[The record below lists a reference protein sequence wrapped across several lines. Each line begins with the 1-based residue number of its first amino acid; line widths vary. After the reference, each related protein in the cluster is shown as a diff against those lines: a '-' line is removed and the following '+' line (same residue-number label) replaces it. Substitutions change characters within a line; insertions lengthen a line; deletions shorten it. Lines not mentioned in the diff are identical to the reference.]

1 VLVEAVSDR
10 IDQTM
15 PAIPGATLKARVAA
29 ANQLVAAK
37 NPADLPR
44 LMRLLPD
51 VKIADATELA
61 KQLDVYLP
69 DPRYLRHVVEL
80 LRAQPWG
87 SSTSRGLWSALFA
100 HLAKYPDPRA
110 FDQLATID
118 LATVDS
124 DYGREQMR
132 ERIEKLRAKL
142 KPQKIADPA
151 GLEPLEAALAD
162 SGAQGGDLIETIRAN
177 PGDLSVRAIYADWLT
192 ERGDPRG
199 ELITLQLAQDPTED
213 QRRRERAL
221 LAERAAEWLGPIAP
235 ALVDGFTTFRNGFLA
250 AARVDLARALKLLDA
265 AEWATLEEL
274 WLSVDEE
281 PFPVTL
287 IDAPALR
294 GLRFVAGV
302 WPHQLR
308 DLETVTRPLAGIGL
322 KMPEN
327 ADGRDLVGKIARP
340 TITELAFDRLGPNGL
355 AWLWETPLAAR
366 ITRVRTSSGL
376 GSLPAWIAD
385 DRVPATL
392 ATLQISFNH
401 GWHAW
406 TAELSRGSDGRFSR
420 VTATLRPSI
429 KSFRTSKV
437 LDLLEDVFDE
447 LKPDAL
453 EEFTLRL
460 DGTSATKAD
469 LAKLGEALA
478 RQTRLARSSLPG
490 DVAVPKTVGPV
501 KTVKAARAEAAV
513 AKASDARGELAKA
526 LDALA
531 DPSSAEV
538 LRALD
543 YADEATWKA
552 ARTVLR
558 KQKAPLSS
566 TWVDV
571 CFAILALPGGSSDG
585 GATIHEAIVELL
597 GATAPA
603 GALARTTHLL
613 EQGLSYV
620 LQQDLSLIPTAEL
633 SGLFDWFEKRRGDKA
648 PPRADRIYG
657 AIRAVAALRGTKATR
672 QELERRLATKP
683 MRFVA
688 WAYENAI
695 RDLADR

>member
-1 VLVEAVSDR
+1 MVAAVLPLLSDRDWPAALPHLLAAWRTQPSPRLAVLVEAVSDR

-265 AEWATLEEL
+265 AE
-274 WLSVDEE
+274 
-281 PFPVTL
+281 
-287 IDAPALR
+287 
-294 GLRFVAGV
+294 
-302 WPHQLR
+302 
-308 DLETVTRPLAGIGL
+308 
-322 KMPEN
+322 
-327 ADGRDLVGKIARP
+327 
-340 TITELAFDRLGPNGL
+340 
-355 AWLWETPLAAR
+355 
-366 ITRVRTSSGL
+366 
-376 GSLPAWIAD
+376 
-385 DRVPATL
+385 
-392 ATLQISFNH
+392 
-401 GWHAW
+401 
-406 TAELSRGSDGRFSR
+406 
-420 VTATLRPSI
+420 
-429 KSFRTSKV
+429 
-437 LDLLEDVFDE
+437 
-447 LKPDAL
+447 
-453 EEFTLRL
+453 
-460 DGTSATKAD
+460 
-469 LAKLGEALA
+469 
-478 RQTRLARSSLPG
+478 
-490 DVAVPKTVGPV
+490 
-501 KTVKAARAEAAV
+501 
-513 AKASDARGELAKA
+513 
-526 LDALA
+526 
-531 DPSSAEV
+531 
-538 LRALD
+538 
-543 YADEATWKA
+543 
-552 ARTVLR
+552 
-558 KQKAPLSS
+558 
-566 TWVDV
+566 
-571 CFAILALPGGSSDG
+571 
-585 GATIHEAIVELL
+585 
-597 GATAPA
+597 
-603 GALARTTHLL
+603 
-613 EQGLSYV
+613 
-620 LQQDLSLIPTAEL
+620 
-633 SGLFDWFEKRRGDKA
+633 
-648 PPRADRIYG
+648 
-657 AIRAVAALRGTKATR
+657 
-672 QELERRLATKP
+672 
-683 MRFVA
+683 
-688 WAYENAI
+688 
-695 RDLADR
+695 